1 MDNNDDVSP
10 DVDSSPTDS
19 QEMTNTQPFRSLS
32 FLTEKVSELVAA
44 LHTSLACR
52 ALTRYVR
59 RKKVS
64 SLTAHGLH
72 IHRTLGVD
80 HLEVTLSDRG
90 PMKVKAT
97 HLVDGCLTAGVL
109 CPIMKLFLEKL
120 SSQI

>member
-1 MDNNDDVSP
+1 M
-10 DVDSSPTDS
+10 
-19 QEMTNTQPFRSLS
+19 
-32 FLTEKVSELVAA
+32 
-44 LHTSLACR
+44 
-52 ALTRYVR
+52 R

-72 IHRTLGVD
+72 IHRTLGVGY
-80 HLEVTLSDRG
+80 LEVTLSDRG

-120 SSQI
+120 SGHS